1 MTVNHHTPMPD
12 QSPMPSHLP
21 SRSTATLRGVELSA
35 RDVPLFDVLE
45 RVGLGVWDWNLATA
59 EVFVS
64 PRLKALLGY
73 GPGDPF
79 DPNLDAQTHP
89 EDLASLRQAR
99 QDHWEGRT
107 PYYKHEHRVR
117 HRTGHWMWVLSRG
130 LVVERDS
137 QGQPLRMAGF
147 QVDVT
152 ARKQD
157 DLQHVLTHERLELAL
172 HGSNDGL
179 WDWDLVTDKLYCSPR
194 FMALLHFNDV
204 TEFNDVFTF
213 RSHLHPDDVV
223 RVTGM
228 VRAHMDGLSPGFDAE
243 YRLRCRGGEYRWF
256 HGRGRLARN
265 EAGQPVRF
273 AGHITDITD
282 RVAADAAR
290 EALQVQLREANKQE
304 ALGDL
309 ASGVA
314 REFNLQLDVA
324 LAQLGELQPS
334 LDPSDAQASSR
345 LAAVRQAVLRSQTL
359 ARQIQAFSRRQAK
372 HLAVIDLSA
381 VVGRCLD
388 ALAGV
393 CPPHVALRRQ
403 LAQPGPMVL
412 ADVAQLGSLLDEL
425 WRNALQAFVVAG
437 GTVEV
442 VVAHDAA
449 RQGALLAVKDD
460 GQGMSPEVLARAF
473 EPFFSTGRPGAGVGL
488 GLAAVQA
495 IVKGHQGQVSL
506 RSTPGLG
513 TQVDIWLPAVAQA
526 DTLPSSGHG
535 TASAVVEVDGRQR
548 HVVFIDDYEDMVYLV
563 TRMLRKRGCRV
574 SAFERAA
581 DALALVQANPA
592 DVDLLVTDYNM
603 PGMSGL
609 DVVRQVKAWRS
620 DLPVVITSGHVTP
633 AMKADALAAG
643 VRQVLGKHDSVEAM
657 TEQLAAVLAQLPRR
671 TDPA

>member
-1 MTVNHHTPMPD
+1 
-12 QSPMPSHLP
+12 
-21 SRSTATLRGVELSA
+21 LRGVELSA

-59 EVFVS
+59 EVFAS

-117 HRTGHWMWVLSRG
+117 HRAGHWMWVLSRG
-130 LVVERDS
+130 LVVERDA
-137 QGQPLRMAGF
+137 QGRPVRMAGF

-172 HGSNDGL
+172 HGTNDGL
-179 WDWDLVTDKLYCSPR
+179 WDWNLQTDERYWSPR
-194 FMALLHFNDV
+194 FMSLLHYSDAQ
-204 TEFNDVFTF
+204 EFNRVFSL
-213 RSHLHPDDVV
+213 RGHLHPEDVE
-223 RVTGM
+223 RVIGLM
-228 VRAHMDGLSPGFDAE
+228 WAHLDGRSELFDAE
-243 YRLRCRGGEYRWF
+243 CRFRCREGAYRWV
-256 HGRGRLARN
+256 HARGKAMRN
-265 EAGQPVRF
+265 GTGKPVRF

-290 EALQVQLREANKQE
+290 EALQVQLREAHKQE

-324 LAQLGELQPS
+324 LAQIGELQPL
-334 LDPSDAQASSR
+334 LDQSDAQVSGR
-345 LAAVRQAVLRSQTL
+345 TAAVRQALVRSQAL

-381 VVGRCLD
+381 VVGCGLD
-388 ALAGV
+388 ALAAV
-393 CPPHVALRRQ
+393 CPPHVTLKRQ

-412 ADVAQLGSLLDEL
+412 ADVAQFGSLLDEL
-425 WRNALQAFVVAG
+425 WRNAVQAFVVAG

-449 RQGALLAVKDD
+449 RQGAWFTVKDD
-460 GQGMSPEVLARAF
+460 GQGMPPEVLARAF

-526 DTLPSSGHG
+526 DTAPPPRPEV
-535 TASAVVEVDGRQR
+535 ASPVAEGDGRQR
-548 HVVFIDDYEDMVYLV
+548 HVVFIDDYEAMVYLI

-609 DVVRQVKAWRS
+609 DVVRQVKAWRA

-633 AMKADALAAG
+633 AMKAEAFAEG
-643 VRQVLGKHDSVEAM
+643 VSQVLGKHDSVEAM
-657 TEQLAAVLAQLPRR
+657 ADQLVAVLAQLPPRS
-671 TDPA
+671 DPV